1 MDTLVQRNERLERL
15 HRTIAQILGVPAAD
29 IDDSSSPEQLS
40 TWDSLNH
47 LNLVMALEQEFGLSL
62 SIEDALEMR
71 TVGSI
76 RTVLARHGIDC

>member
-1 MDTLVQRNERLERL
+1 L
-15 HRTIAQILGVPAAD
+15 HRTIAQILGVSTAD

-47 LNLVMALEQEFGLSL
+47 LNLVMALEQEFAISL
-62 SIEDALEMR
+62 SVEDALEMR

-76 RTVLARHGIDC
+76 RSVLARHGIDC